1 MRARSMGKE
10 ETCELRIRTGAEQR
24 GDGWYMF
31 VEVDGTDGKKEFYR
45 TSRPLATE
53 DEALAL
59 AREMGNE
66 VREEFAG
73 TGRIVEDIEYPIT

>member
-45 TSRPLATE
+45 TSRPLAH
-53 DEALAL
+53 
-59 AREMGNE
+59 
-66 VREEFAG
+66 
-73 TGRIVEDIEYPIT
+73 GR